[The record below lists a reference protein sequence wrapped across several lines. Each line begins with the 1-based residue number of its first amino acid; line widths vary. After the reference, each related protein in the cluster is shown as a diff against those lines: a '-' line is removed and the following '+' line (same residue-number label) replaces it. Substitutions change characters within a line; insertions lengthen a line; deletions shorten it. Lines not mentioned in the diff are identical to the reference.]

1 MLVRLLALSILFSS
15 AMADDVDLSRYAV
28 KLRDGNKSQAS
39 GVNTSIGVITCQHVV
54 DGLLEMSAECDGE
67 IQQGEVIWSNTE
79 RDLAVLKVKWTKPHS
94 VPKMGTVKKS
104 LTVVGRGDNGLLR
117 TSRHTYIEV
126 ANNEITFTDPRNT
139 GASGSGLFNEQG
151 ELVGIFL
158 GKIVDNEPYIGRAAK
173 IEDVKI
179 TVRK

>member
-1 MLVRLLALSILFSS
+1 
-15 AMADDVDLSRYAV
+15 MADEVDLNRYAV
-28 KLRDGNKSQAS
+28 KLRSGSKSPAS

-67 IQQGEVIWSNTE
+67 TQQGEVIWANSE
-79 RDLAVLKVKWTKPHS
+79 KDLAVLKVKWTKPHS
-94 VPKMGTVKKS
+94 VPKLGTVKKT

-117 TSRHTYIEV
+117 TSRHTFIQL

-139 GASGSGLFNEQG
+139 GSSGSGLFNEQG
-151 ELVGIFL
+151 ELVGILL
-158 GKIVDNEPYIGRAAK
+158 GNIVDNEPYIGRAAK

-179 TVRK
+179 TIRK